1 MGSDTVHSAI
11 RREFGNE
18 DDEAFIERIW
28 HTVEERRD
36 VPRVNQTR
44 EAGTRSR
51 AGRRRLAGVSAVA
64 IACVVV
70 AGGAIAA
77 VTAGGGDDAGTND
90 STSALVY
97 SSALQAYALGR
108 TPSVDPITIVGS
120 RYLAEGGVVISD
132 MHRGTARDG
141 VTPYLAPATNGG
153 LCALWEHNGGTWAV
167 TCSPAATPAAD
178 WGWGYFDEPDG
189 SYRYVGIE
197 PDGVTSVTAADGTE
211 IPVVDN
217 MYVSRAPIE

>member
-1 MGSDTVHSAI
+1 MVESAI
-11 RREFGNE
+11 RREFGDE
-18 DDEAFIERIW
+18 DGEAFVERIW
-28 HTVEERRD
+28 GAVEQRRD
-36 VPRVNQTR
+36 VRRVDETR
-44 EAGTRSR
+44 EGGIRRR
-51 AGRRRLAGVSAVA
+51 ARRRRLVGVAAVA
-64 IACVVV
+64 IACVAV

-77 VTAGGGDDAGTND
+77 VTAGGGDGTGTND
-90 STSALVY
+90 STSALAY

-132 MHRGTARDG
+132 MHRGSTRDG

-167 TCSPAATPAAD
+167 TCSPDPTSA
-178 WGWGYFDEPDG
+178 WGRGYFDEPDG

-217 MYVSRAPIE
+217 MYIGRQPIT